1 MYYILYDSNH
11 IIIFMHCKDISI
23 LEADFP
29 LTEDEIRKG
38 LVGHR
43 AYLRAKYVV
52 MSKNGQYA
60 IARQHLSDGKGLF
73 RTVEAVDIISLP
85 EDTLFI
91 EMPEADVLNVPGK
104 ALIQK
109 EHPGKTVIIQG
120 MFSHVSFVHDIQY
133 KTLRIVDNV
142 PPHPSKTQILVNKAL
157 DSGYIDIPI
166 VTETLIIDIR
176 DMIPEVKTEAVVFPC
191 KVSGLKAD
199 MPYYF
204 LDFNPEIK
212 HQVTLLGCNTSSRI
226 FKELYDYEPLLIN
239 TCPKDF
245 CPMDGVKTIV
255 RCCKVREGHVIEG
268 DIAMLSWGAT
278 VPEVIDAIND
288 LFS

>member
-1 MYYILYDSNH
+1 
-11 IIIFMHCKDISI
+11 MHCKDISI

-43 AYLRAKYVV
+43 VYLRAKYVV
-52 MSKNGQYA
+52 ISRNGQYA
-60 IARQHLSDGKGLF
+60 VARQHLSDGTGLF
-73 RTVEAVDIISLP
+73 RIVESVDIISLP
-85 EDTLFI
+85 KDTIFI
-91 EMPEADVLNVPGK
+91 EMPEADVLNIPGK
-104 ALIQK
+104 AQIQK
-109 EHPGKTVIIQG
+109 ENPGKTVIIQG
-120 MFSHVSFVHDIQY
+120 MFSHVTFVTGIEW

-142 PPHPSKTQILVNKAL
+142 PPYPSKTKILVNKAL
-157 DSGYIDIPI
+157 ESGYIDIPI
-166 VTETLIIDIR
+166 VTETVIIDIW
-176 DMIPEVKTEAVVFPC
+176 DMIPQVKTEAVMFPC
-191 KVSGLKAD
+191 KVSGLEAD
-199 MPYYF
+199 IPYYF
-204 LDFNPEIK
+204 LDFYPEIK
-212 HQVTLLGCNTSSRI
+212 HEVTLLGCNTSCRI
-226 FKELYDYEPLLIN
+226 FKELYGRDPLSIN

-255 RCCKVREGHVIEG
+255 RCCKIREGHVIEG